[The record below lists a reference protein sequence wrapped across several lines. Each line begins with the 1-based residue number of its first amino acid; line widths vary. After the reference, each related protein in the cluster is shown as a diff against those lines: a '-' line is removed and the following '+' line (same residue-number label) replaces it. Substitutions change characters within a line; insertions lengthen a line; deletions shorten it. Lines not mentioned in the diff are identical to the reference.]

1 MADITNREEGRMPTI
16 RLYQGG
22 LTMGAP
28 GGNPNPPKRGQIT
41 GWTYGALLRQRKW
54 LWSVAR
60 DERLTGYGY
69 AITLTVATTPPS
81 ATAWHKVRCAWIK
94 RLQRTGMTRLHWV
107 VEWQQR
113 GTPHLHIAAY
123 WDHELTP
130 LERARVVIA
139 WLEVAREFGPGW
151 GSQLVKPVTGVTG
164 WFEYMTKHASR
175 GLQHYQRAGI
185 PAGWETSGR
194 LWGYVGTWPVE
205 PPIEITAAPAI
216 GPRFRRLVCAWRVA
230 QARAALQRSI
240 AYDESPQRLAQR
252 RAALVF
258 ARRSSRVSPDGW
270 RYPGD
275 SEGIPEHVGL
285 RLLHAAMA

>member
-1 MADITNREEGRMPTI
+1 MPTI

-28 GGNPNPPKRGQIT
+28 GGNPNPPKRGTIR

-60 DERLTGYGY
+60 DERLTGHGY

-81 ATAWHKVRCAWIK
+81 AAAWHAVRRAWIE
-94 RLQRTGMTRLHWV
+94 RLRRAGMTRLHWV
-107 VEWQQR
+107 IEWQER
-113 GTPHLHIAAY
+113 GTPHLHVAAY
-123 WDHELTP
+123 WDHELTA
-130 LERARVVIA
+130 LERAEIVAA
-139 WLEVAREFGPGW
+139 WLAAASQYGPSW
-151 GSQLVKPVTGVTG
+151 GAQLVKPVTGVTG

-185 PAGWETSGR
+185 PPGWETSGR
-194 LWGYVGTWPVE
+194 LWGYVGDWPVE
-205 PPIEITAAPAI
+205 PPIEVIAPAFV

-230 QARAALQRSI
+230 RAREDLLRSQR
-240 AYDESPQRLAQR
+240 YDDTPQRLAQR

-258 ARRSSRVSPDGW
+258 ARRSSRVREDGW

-275 SEGIPEHVGL
+275 SEGVPESVGL
-285 RLLHAAMA
+285 RLLEAAMA

>member
-1 MADITNREEGRMPTI
+1 MPTI

-28 GGNPNPPKRGQIT
+28 GGNPNPPKRGQIK

-81 ATAWHKVRCAWIK
+81 AAAWHAVRTAWIK
-94 RLQRTGMTRLHWV
+94 RLQRAGMTRLHWV
-107 VEWQQR
+107 IEWQER
-113 GTPHLHIAAY
+113 GTPHLHVAAY
-123 WDHELTP
+123 WDHELTA
-130 LERARVVIA
+130 LERAEIVAA
-139 WLEVAREFGPGW
+139 WLAAASDYGPSW
-151 GSQLVKPVTGVTG
+151 GAQLVKPVTGVTG

-185 PAGWETSGR
+185 PPGWETSGR
-194 LWGYVGTWPVE
+194 LWGHVGEWPVE
-205 PPIEITAAPAI
+205 PPIEVIAPAHV
-216 GPRFRRLVCAWRVA
+216 GPRFRRLVCSWRVA
-230 QARAALQRSI
+230 RAREDLHRSQR
-240 AYDESPQRLAQR
+240 YGDTPQRLAQR

-258 ARRSSRVSPDGW
+258 ARRSSRVLEDGW
-270 RYPGD
+270 RFPGD
-275 SEGIPEHVGL
+275 SEGVPESVGL
-285 RLLHAAMA
+285 RLLEAAMA